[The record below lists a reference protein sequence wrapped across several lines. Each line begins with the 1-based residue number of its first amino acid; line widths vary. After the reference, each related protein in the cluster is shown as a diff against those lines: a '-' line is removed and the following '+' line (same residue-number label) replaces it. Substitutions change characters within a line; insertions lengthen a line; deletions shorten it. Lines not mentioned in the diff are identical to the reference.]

1 MLVLVSINTSVVR
14 LIILISMLILINT
27 SLLRMKSVLLLALV
41 ISMLVLVL
49 IDSNVMGLIKSIPM
63 LRLILIHASVK
74 TSRRCICIYFS
85 LYTVY
90 CCVRIC
96 VLYYSGTLI
105 DVPAAAV
112 FQTLSLCK
120 VPLTAFAAASFH
132 RNKVVQP
139 SSVLPPF
146 WHFNLV
152 NYAGRQRA
160 VGPDS
165 VAVAR

>member
-1 MLVLVSINTSVVR
+1 
-14 LIILISMLILINT
+14 MLILINP
-27 SLLRMKSVLLLALV
+27 SLLRMISISLLP
-41 ISMLVLVL
+41 LVL

-85 LYTVY
+85 PYTVY

-105 DVPAAAV
+105 DVAAAAV
-112 FQTLSLCK
+112 FQTLSLWK

-160 VGPDS
+160 VGPDR
-165 VAVAR
+165 VAVAH